1 MCLPVFHYTPFAT
14 IPNGYG
20 DYHSNP
26 TMVVHSHVPM
36 FFVTLDSWVAH
47 KFKGGGGRG
56 EEELGP
62 IEVMLLF
69 G

>member
-1 MCLPVFHYTPFAT
+1 M

-26 TMVVHSHVPM
+26 TMVVHSCVPM
-36 FFVTLDSWVAH
+36 FSLLWIPGLLISSRGA
-47 KFKGGGGRG
+47 GGG

-62 IEVMLLF
+62 NVVLLLF
-69 G
+69 E